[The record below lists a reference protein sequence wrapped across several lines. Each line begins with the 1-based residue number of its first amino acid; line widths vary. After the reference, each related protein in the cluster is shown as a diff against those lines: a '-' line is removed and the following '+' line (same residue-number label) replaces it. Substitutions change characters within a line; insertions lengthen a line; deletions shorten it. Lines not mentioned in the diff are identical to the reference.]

1 MTPEELEAELR
12 RLLKDVKPFK
22 PEWSP
27 ERIDAAIRRLHKMID
42 DLKPDK
48 LPIDQLEYDLMA
60 QYERIVAKGMT
71 SGDFLEEKLSR
82 EKKKE

>member
-27 ERIDAAIRRLHKMID
+27 ERIARFNLMVNDLYYENLMSKRKAEDRIKSSEKAVNDIRKEL
-42 DLKPDK
+42 DK
-48 LPIDQLEYDLMA
+48 GKD
-60 QYERIVAKGMT
+60 
-71 SGDFLEEKLSR
+71 
-82 EKKKE
+82 